1 MIIMKKIVLMAGV
14 ALAVLGLSSCDSK
27 TCNADGCADSSAVTA
42 QEKNVDAVYTGVIPA
57 ADCDGVRYTLLLD
70 YDKKDKDGDYTLI
83 ETYIKADTA
92 ATLGYV
98 DVNSF
103 VSEGDFTMEQKDG
116 KSYLKLVK
124 DAKDSSKGSADTPL
138 YFVIDNDSAITLAN
152 QNLEVSTTPGMNY
165 TLKKTN

>member
-1 MIIMKKIVLMAGV
+1 MKKIVLMAGV
-14 ALAVLGLSSCDSK
+14 ALAALGISSCDSK
-27 TCNADGCADSSAVTA
+27 TCDSKTCTGDGSAVTA
-42 QEKNVDAVYTGVIPA
+42 TEKNVDAVYTGVLPA
-57 ADCDGVRYTLLLD
+57 ADLDGVRYTLLLD

-103 VSEGDFTMEQKDG
+103 VSEGDFTMEQKDS

-138 YFVIDNDSAITLAN
+138 YFVIDNDSTITLAN
-152 QNLEVSTTPGMNY
+152 ENLEVSTTPGMNY

>member
-1 MIIMKKIVLMAGV
+1 MKKIVLMAGV
-14 ALAVLGLSSCDSK
+14 ALATLGFASCDSNK
-27 TCNADGCADSSAVTA
+27 TTNAADATAVTA
-42 QEKNVDAVYTGVIPA
+42 QEKNVDAVYTGVLPA
-57 ADCDGVRYTLLLD
+57 ADLDGVRYTLLLD
-70 YDKKDKDGDYTLI
+70 YDNKDKDGDYTLV

-98 DVNSF
+98 DVNSY
-103 VSEGDFTMEQKDG
+103 VSEGDFTVEQKDG

-124 DAKDSSKGSADTPL
+124 DAKDSSTGSADSPL
-138 YFVIDNDSAITLAN
+138 FFVIDSDSAITLAN

>member
-1 MIIMKKIVLMAGV
+1 MKKIVLMAGA
-14 ALAVLGLSSCDSK
+14 ALAALGFASCDSK
-27 TCNADGCADSSAVTA
+27 TCTADNSAVTA
-42 QEKNVDAVYTGVIPA
+42 QEKNVDAVYTGVLPA
-57 ADCDGVRYTLLLD
+57 ADADGVRYTLLLD
-70 YDKKDKDGDYTLI
+70 YDNKDKDGDYTLV

-98 DVNSF
+98 DVNSY
-103 VSEGDFTMEQKDG
+103 VSEGDFTVEQKDG

-124 DAKDSSKGSADTPL
+124 DAKDSSTGSADNL
-138 YFVIDNDSAITLAN
+138 FFVIDSDSAITLAN